1 MRQCILPV
9 TSSYTSWKLK
19 RMRRFFFEFKSYFQF
34 TSADLLTEKPCQY
47 GCKWIYLKLISY
59 SDIHY
64 MRMLFQCKYSN
75 SFQDSNIHILLASLY
90 NICITLSI
98 YYCVYVIPKTYNN
111 SRKFCI
117 FVHWLSIY
125 ICCTE
130 SIDISLKNLSCN
142 ICSERYT
149 FCGLLDCSKNRFPLL
164 LWKFIP
170 EASGLRAE
178 IAFHEQDQWRTHF
191 KPRGISEF

>member
-1 MRQCILPV
+1 MYPICYVIINILKV
-9 TSSYTSWKLK
+9 EKNAEIFLWI
-19 RMRRFFFEFKSYFQF
+19 QI
-34 TSADLLTEKPCQY
+34 LLS
-47 GCKWIYLKLISY
+47 IYLSWFAYRKTVPIRMQMNLFKLISY

-117 FVHWLSIY
+117 FGHWLSIY